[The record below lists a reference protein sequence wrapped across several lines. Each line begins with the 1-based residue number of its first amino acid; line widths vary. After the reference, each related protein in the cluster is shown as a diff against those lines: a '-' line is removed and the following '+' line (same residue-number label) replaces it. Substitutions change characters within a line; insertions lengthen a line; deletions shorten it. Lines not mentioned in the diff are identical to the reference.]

1 MDSDDVRITPV
12 VDDSQVN
19 HSPSVGSGAT
29 PEEPPATAAAA
40 TSSRTRAYTWSV
52 RERRLTEPPPRPR
65 LGLLHFIAKK
75 AGGNFENEPEDMVDY
90 SDPNNVQCKLSPECR
105 AVLREVFADVAPT
118 EVVDY
123 HVHLVGHGDSGSGCH
138 IHPTTKDWKNPVKRL
153 KSAIFMAAA
162 QVPDMDNGDIQYI
175 SRLLRLVEHYLPAQ
189 ILNETS
195 TGYVHGKICVLAF
208 DGYYE
213 KDGRKNMERT
223 TLYVPN
229 EYAYQC
235 AKDFPDMCVPVGSVN
250 PYRQDAIQE
259 LENCASN
266 GVTIIKWL
274 PNSMG
279 INPKDEECVPFYEKL
294 KELDMALLVHVGN
307 EHTVNAG
314 FIDDSL
320 GNPLLL
326 RGPLDHGVKV
336 IAAHCASEG
345 KCMDLD
351 NNNQTVECFDMFL
364 RLMRESKYKD
374 LLFGDI
380 SAITAFKR
388 VGYLTRVLEATDIHD
403 RLVYGS
409 DYPVPAI
416 NLVVSTKKMARR
428 GIITQAQKDA
438 LNELYHFNPL
448 LFDVACKRLARGPNG
463 EFFPPGV
470 FKAHPKLPIQRP
482 VVPAATPSMTEAIN
496 S

>member
-1 MDSDDVRITPV
+1 
-12 VDDSQVN
+12 
-19 HSPSVGSGAT
+19 
-29 PEEPPATAAAA
+29 
-40 TSSRTRAYTWSV
+40 
-52 RERRLTEPPPRPR
+52 
-65 LGLLHFIAKK
+65 
-75 AGGNFENEPEDMVDY
+75 MVDY
-90 SDPNNVQCKLSPECR
+90 STPDRVQCNLSAECQ
-105 AVLREVFADVAPT
+105 AVVREVFADLAPT

-123 HVHLVGHGDSGSGCH
+123 HVHIVGHGDSGSGCH
-138 IHPTTKDWKNPVKRL
+138 LHSTTKSWLHPVKRL

-162 QVPDMDNGDIQYI
+162 QVPDMDNGDVQYI
-175 SRLLRLVEHYLPAQ
+175 SRLLRLVEYYVPAHV
-189 ILNETS
+189 LNEAN
-195 TGYVHGKICVLAF
+195 TGYLHGKICLLAF
-208 DGYYE
+208 DAYYE
-213 KDGRKNMERT
+213 KDGRKNMDRT

-235 AKDFPDMCVPVGSVN
+235 AKEFPDMCVAVGSVN
-250 PYRQDAIQE
+250 PYRTDAIQE
-259 LENCASN
+259 LENCAAN

-279 INPKDEECVPFYEKL
+279 INPKDEECTPFYEKL
-294 KELDMALLVHVGN
+294 KELNMALLIHVGD

-345 KCMDLD
+345 KCRDID
-351 NNNQTVECFDMFL
+351 NQNQVVECFDMFL
-364 RLMRESKYKD
+364 RLMREDRYKD

-388 VGYLTRVLEATDIHD
+388 VGYLIRLLEATDIHD
-403 RLVYGS
+403 RLMYGS

-416 NLVVSTKKMARR
+416 NLVVSTKKMARY
-428 GIITQAQKDA
+428 GLITQAQRA
-438 LNELYHFNPL
+438 AINELYDFNPL
-448 LFDVACKRLARGPNG
+448 VFDLACKRLARGPNG
-463 EFFPPGV
+463 ESFPPAV
-470 FKAHPKLPIQRP
+470 FKAHPKLPIQQP
-482 VVPAATPSMTEAIN
+482 TASPSMAGPTN